1 MRLKITAKNKTTQK
15 SALTSAK
22 PQRAILAAGVEAAE
36 KAIER
41 ELRTAGFPME
51 MDDLKEYVMLSH
63 KGISSEVFD
72 RAFNKLKEAGRIF
85 TNREDIVLLTSSAK
99 LQTGVVQGHRDG
111 FGFLICEEDVPDMY
125 ISPEEMTKVLPGDIV
140 VAREAGTDYRGR
152 VLADIVELA
161 DRKLK
166 RIVGRFELRRGVGI
180 VVPEDAR
187 ICKTILIAPGR
198 SLGAT
203 PSQIV
208 VAELEDKGLLT
219 NSPVGHVVEILG
231 TIDEPGMETE
241 IAVRKF
247 DLPYKFSEET
257 KKEIKRFSDSVTKSD
272 LRDRVDLRDIPFVT
286 IDGADAKDFDD
297 AVYCLP
303 VEEGKFR
310 LLVAIADVS
319 HYVKPGCSIDKD
331 AQLRTTSVY
340 FPRRVIPMLPEEL
353 SNGLCSL
360 NPQVDRCTMVCDAI
374 IGANGLVE
382 AYQFYPA
389 VIRSAARLIY
399 DNVWAALCNPNGPEA
414 KVMEHVLGNVQD
426 LYDLYKNLIKSRE
439 LRGAM
444 DFETVETYIV
454 ANEQGK
460 IEQIL
465 PRERNDAHRLIE
477 EMMLVANTCAAD
489 FLQKNKAPCLYRVH
503 EPPSQDRLEKA
514 RATLAPFGV
523 TLPGGDSPTP
533 GDYAKVLES
542 IADRPDKAMIQTI
555 LLRSMQQAV
564 YSPHNVGHFGLAYD
578 AYTHFTSP
586 IRRYPDLL
594 VHRAIRGILRRRKYV
609 PKILVEPN
617 EADVPVQTREII
629 CKAKPDDK
637 KKVAHI
643 DLWEKLGLLCSA
655 HERRADEASYDV
667 MAWLKCNYMQK
678 KLGQVFKGVISGVSP
693 FAIFVTL
700 EDLYVEGAIHISGL
714 GDDYFVFDDKS
725 NEIYGEDSGLR
736 YRLGDEL
743 TVKVARCDLDARR
756 IEFALV
762 SKNRQ
767 SRPKTEAKRKTVKS
781 SAAPRKP
788 AARKTRKAPSVA
800 KKRS

>member
-1 MRLKITAKNKTTQK
+1 MLTALQ
-15 SALTSAK
+15 
-22 PQRAILAAGVEAAE
+22 
-36 KAIER
+36 
-41 ELRTAGFPME
+41 TAGYPLSLDE
-51 MDDLKEYVMLSH
+51 LQDLVVSTMNSLTETS
-63 KGISSEVFD
+63 F
-72 RAFNKLKEAGRIF
+72 KEAFQALKDAGKLF
-85 TNREDIVLLTSSAK
+85 QNREGIVLLTSAAK
-99 LQTGVVQGHRDG
+99 LHTGVVQGHRDG
-111 FGFLICEEDVPDMY
+111 FGFLICEEAIPDLM
-125 ISPEEMTKVLPGDIV
+125 ISPQEMEKVLPGDIV

-152 VLADIVELA
+152 VLADIIEVAE
-161 DRKLK
+161 RKLK
-166 RIVGRFELRRGVGI
+166 KVVGRFEMRRGVGCVI
-180 VVPEDAR
+180 PEDAR
-187 ICKTILIAPGR
+187 ICKTILIAPGK
-198 SLGAT
+198 SLGAK
-203 PSQIV
+203 PQQIV
-208 VAELEDKGLLT
+208 VAELEEKGIL
-219 NSPVGHVVEILG
+219 VGNPIAHVTEILG
-231 TIDEPGMETE
+231 EIDDPGMETE

-247 DLPYKFSEET
+247 DLPYKFSDQT
-257 KKEIKRFSDSVTKSD
+257 KKDILRFSDKVTKSD
-272 LRDRVDLRDIPFVT
+272 LRDRVDLRDVPFVT

-297 AVYCLP
+297 AVYCMPLG
-303 VEEGKFR
+303 EGRFR

-319 HYVKPGCSIDKD
+319 HYVKPGSAIDHD

-360 NPQVDRCTMVCDAI
+360 NPQVDRCTMVCDSI
-374 IGANGLVE
+374 IEPDGQVS

-399 DNVWAALCNPNGPEA
+399 DNVWDALCNPNGPQA
-414 KVMEHVLGNVQD
+414 KVMEGVLGNVQD
-426 LYDLYKNLIKSRE
+426 LYDLYKTLIKSRV

-489 FLQKNKAPCLYRVH
+489 FLRKNKAPCLYRVH
-503 EPPSQDRLEKA
+503 ESPSEDRLEKA

-523 TLPGGDSPTP
+523 TLGGGDNPTP
-533 GDYAKVLES
+533 EDYRKVLES
-542 IADRPDKAMIQTI
+542 IKDRPDKAMIQTI

-609 PKILVEPN
+609 PKLLVEPN
-617 EADVPVQTREII
+617 EAELPIQTREII
-629 CKAKPDDK
+629 CKEKPADE
-637 KKVAHI
+637 KKVPHI
-643 DLWEKLGLLCSA
+643 EVWEKLGLLCSA

-714 GDDYFVFDDKS
+714 GADYFLFDEKR
-725 NEIYGEDSGLR
+725 NEIVGQDTGLT
-736 YRLGDEL
+736 YRLGDVL
-743 TVKVARCDLDARR
+743 TVRVSRCDLDARR
-756 IEFALV
+756 IEFSLV
-762 SKNRQ
+762 SEPR
-767 SRPKTEAKRKTVKS
+767 SPKPRAEAKKNAKASSRSAKSESTGKTSSRRKGRGTS
-781 SAAPRKP
+781 S
-788 AARKTRKAPSVA
+788 TGS
-800 KKRS
+800 KRS

>member
-1 MRLKITAKNKTTQK
+1 
-15 SALTSAK
+15 
-22 PQRAILAAGVEAAE
+22 
-36 KAIER
+36 
-41 ELRTAGFPME
+41 
-51 MDDLKEYVMLSH
+51 
-63 KGISSEVFD
+63 
-72 RAFNKLKEAGRIF
+72 
-85 TNREDIVLLTSSAK
+85 
-99 LQTGVVQGHRDG
+99 
-111 FGFLICEEDVPDMY
+111 
-125 ISPEEMTKVLPGDIV
+125 
-140 VAREAGTDYRGR
+140 
-152 VLADIVELA
+152 
-161 DRKLK
+161 
-166 RIVGRFELRRGVGI
+166 
-180 VVPEDAR
+180 
-187 ICKTILIAPGR
+187 
-198 SLGAT
+198 
-203 PSQIV
+203 
-208 VAELEDKGLLT
+208 
-219 NSPVGHVVEILG
+219 
-231 TIDEPGMETE
+231 
-241 IAVRKF
+241 
-247 DLPYKFSEET
+247 
-257 KKEIKRFSDSVTKSD
+257 
-272 LRDRVDLRDIPFVT
+272 
-286 IDGADAKDFDD
+286 
-297 AVYCLP
+297 
-303 VEEGKFR
+303 
-310 LLVAIADVS
+310 
-319 HYVKPGCSIDKD
+319 
-331 AQLRTTSVY
+331 
-340 FPRRVIPMLPEEL
+340 MLPEEL

-360 NPQVDRCTMVCDAI
+360 NPQVDRCTMVCDAV

-788 AARKTRKAPSVA
+788 AARKTKKAPSVA

>member
-1 MRLKITAKNKTTQK
+1 
-15 SALTSAK
+15 
-22 PQRAILAAGVEAAE
+22 
-36 KAIER
+36 
-41 ELRTAGFPME
+41 
-51 MDDLKEYVMLSH
+51 
-63 KGISSEVFD
+63 
-72 RAFNKLKEAGRIF
+72 
-85 TNREDIVLLTSSAK
+85 
-99 LQTGVVQGHRDG
+99 
-111 FGFLICEEDVPDMY
+111 
-125 ISPEEMTKVLPGDIV
+125 
-140 VAREAGTDYRGR
+140 
-152 VLADIVELA
+152 
-161 DRKLK
+161 
-166 RIVGRFELRRGVGI
+166 
-180 VVPEDAR
+180 
-187 ICKTILIAPGR
+187 
-198 SLGAT
+198 
-203 PSQIV
+203 
-208 VAELEDKGLLT
+208 
-219 NSPVGHVVEILG
+219 
-231 TIDEPGMETE
+231 
-241 IAVRKF
+241 
-247 DLPYKFSEET
+247 
-257 KKEIKRFSDSVTKSD
+257 
-272 LRDRVDLRDIPFVT
+272 
-286 IDGADAKDFDD
+286 
-297 AVYCLP
+297 
-303 VEEGKFR
+303 
-310 LLVAIADVS
+310 
-319 HYVKPGCSIDKD
+319 
-331 AQLRTTSVY
+331 
-340 FPRRVIPMLPEEL
+340 
-353 SNGLCSL
+353 
-360 NPQVDRCTMVCDAI
+360 
-374 IGANGLVE
+374 
-382 AYQFYPA
+382 
-389 VIRSAARLIY
+389 
-399 DNVWAALCNPNGPEA
+399 
-414 KVMEHVLGNVQD
+414 
-426 LYDLYKNLIKSRE
+426 
-439 LRGAM
+439 
-444 DFETVETYIV
+444 
-454 ANEQGK
+454 
-460 IEQIL
+460 
-465 PRERNDAHRLIE
+465 
-477 EMMLVANTCAAD
+477 MMLVANTCAAD

-617 EADVPVQTREII
+617 EAEVPVQTREII

-655 HERRADEASYDV
+655 HERRADEVSYDV

-767 SRPKTEAKRKTVKS
+767 SRPKTEAKKENRKIFCR
-781 SAAPRKP
+781 AA
-788 AARKTRKAPSVA
+788 
-800 KKRS
+800 